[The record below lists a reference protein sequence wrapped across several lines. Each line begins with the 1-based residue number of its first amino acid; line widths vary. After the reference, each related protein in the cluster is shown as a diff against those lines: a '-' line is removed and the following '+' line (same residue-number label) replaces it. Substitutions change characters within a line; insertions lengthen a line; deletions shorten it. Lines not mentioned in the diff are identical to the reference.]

1 MSILSIM
8 CKMVHR
14 LSYRNLSAKQKGD
27 FLGAECLNVDTVCAI
42 SFICT
47 LPMEE
52 RSFSKQFRNLILQ
65 CGDIKG
71 PVYSSF
77 LVVLGSSSGD
87 LSCAPEPVSQFKDRG
102 SAYI

>member
-1 MSILSIM
+1 MLKLSIM

-14 LSYRNLSAKQKGD
+14 LSYRYLSAKQKGD

-47 LPMEE
+47 LPIEE

-87 LSCAPEPVSQFKDRG
+87 LSYAPEPVSQFKDRG